1 MRISYNILKK
11 FLPDLDIPQEELA
24 PLLTEQ
30 GLVVEKIWRREELF
44 PFPLVVAT
52 LGRIEKGM
60 LYSEG
65 EIHFRGQVWRVK
77 VNNWG
82 MPEEGSKIIVGMEE
96 ETPHFL
102 PWGGEKKEEIID
114 FLVTLPF
121 PAEEGEEVSS
131 LLLGD
136 DIVLDVE
143 VTANRGDCLSSL
155 GLAREVG
162 AKLGLKWQIPPVS
175 YEEADALS
183 DFSLENQA
191 PDLCPYYTGKYIR
204 RLTVRPS
211 PWWVIKELCFLGLRP
226 VNNVVDFT
234 NLVMMEVGQPLH
246 AFDASVIK
254 GQKVVVRRAREG
266 EKLITLDGIERE
278 LSSGMLV
285 IADAERPIGLAGVMG
300 GKESEITP
308 FTSEVFLE
316 AAIFDRVA
324 VRKTAKALGLR
335 TEASARFERGV
346 DPERVTYAS
355 GRVLQLLG
363 KDGEPAS
370 GWFIAGT
377 PPREEREVTFSPEE
391 IEKTLGC
398 SIKKEEIIKI
408 LAGLGFEV
416 KSLPGEETIR
426 AKVPSWRSDIYLPVD
441 IAEEVGR
448 IHGYDKI
455 ISRLPQ
461 FSFDPGNQNSNTLK
475 EEKLRR
481 HLVDKGLKEIVSF
494 PLISPGLVELWGA
507 KEEQVDIKNPLSQ
520 EQSYLRPCLLLSALE
535 VLKINVT
542 RGRNDWGLFEIGK
555 VFRRGLNTPFQEE
568 KRLFMALTG
577 YSLPPLW
584 HKNGEVDIFLLK
596 GLIEELL
603 EIAGF
608 DRGEVRFES
617 GGGLA
622 LEPSCSFRVEVS
634 GKEAGRGGLLSPS
647 FIRELGFW
655 GTIYVAEF
663 DLDLL
668 TTGEEKAFQLKEVV
682 TFPSVARDVSILVDE
697 ATKWGEIEEMVRRT
711 VSREKMEVES
721 IELFDLFQGGNVPQ
735 GKKNFSFRV
744 TFRSPARTLNDEE
757 VDGWVQKIK
766 ADLKE
771 KRGLLLREEL
781 LNF

>member
-1 MRISYNILKK
+1 MRISYNILKR
-11 FLPDLDIPQEELA
+11 FLPGLDIPQEELA

-30 GLVVEKIWRREELF
+30 GLMVERTWKVKELF

-52 LGRIEKGM
+52 LKRINKGI

-65 EIHFRGQVWRVK
+65 EIHYQGRVWKIK

-82 MPEEGSKIIVGMEE
+82 MPEEGSKIILGMEGE
-96 ETPHFL
+96 VPHFL
-102 PWGGEKKEEIID
+102 PWGGEGKEEIID
-114 FLVTLPF
+114 FLITLPF
-121 PAEEGEEVSS
+121 PAEEGEEVSA

-143 VTANRGDCLSSL
+143 ITANRGDCLSSL

-162 AKLGLKWQIPPVS
+162 AKLGLEWQIPPVS
-175 YEEADALS
+175 YEEADTPS

-191 PDLCPYYTGKYIR
+191 PDLCPYYTGKHLVKLSI
-204 RLTVRPS
+204 RPS
-211 PWWVIKELCFLGLRP
+211 PWWVVKELSFLGLRP
-226 VNNVVDFT
+226 INNVVDFT
-234 NLVMMEVGQPLH
+234 NLVMMEIGQPLH

-254 GQKVVVRRAREG
+254 GRKVVVRRAEEG

-285 IADAERPIGLAGVMG
+285 IADAERPIGLAGIMG
-300 GKESEITP
+300 GKESEITS

-346 DPERVTYAS
+346 DPERVIYAS

-363 KDGEPAS
+363 KDGESAP

-377 PPREEREVTFSPEE
+377 PPREEREVSFFPEE
-391 IEKTLGC
+391 VEKTLGC
-398 SIKKEEIIKI
+398 SIKREEMIKI
-408 LAGLGFEV
+408 LVGLGFGI
-416 KSLPGEETIR
+416 KSLPGEETIQV
-426 AKVPSWRSDIYLPVD
+426 KVPSWRSDIYLPVD

-448 IHGYDKI
+448 IYGYDKI
-455 ISRLPQ
+455 ISCLPQ
-461 FSFDPGNQNSNTLK
+461 FSFDPGNQDSNTLK

-481 HLVDKGLKEIVSF
+481 HLVDKGLKEIISF
-494 PLISPGLVELWGA
+494 PLISPRLVELWGE
-507 KEEQVDIKNPLSQ
+507 KEEQIEIKNPLSQ

-535 VLKINVT
+535 VLKVNIT
-542 RGRNDWGLFEIGK
+542 RGRNNWGLFETGK
-555 VFRRGLNTPFQEE
+555 VFRKGVDTPFQEE
-568 KRLFMALTG
+568 KRLFIALTG

-584 HKNGEVDIFLLK
+584 QRGGEVDIFLLK

-608 DRGEVRFES
+608 SREEVRFEND
-617 GGGLA
+617 GGLA
-622 LEPSCSFRVEVS
+622 LEPSCSFRVKIS
-634 GKEAGRGGLLSPS
+634 GKEAGRGGLLSS
-647 FIRELGFW
+647 SWVRELGFW
-655 GTIYVAEF
+655 GKIYVAELS
-663 DLDLL
+663 LDLL
-668 TTGEEKAFQLKEVV
+668 TAGEGKVFRLKEVV
-682 TFPSVARDVSILVDE
+682 TFPSIARDISILVDE
-697 ATKWGEIEEMVRRT
+697 TTKWGEIEEMVKRT
-711 VSREKMEVES
+711 ISREKMEVEE
-721 IELFDLFQGGNVPQ
+721 IEIFDLFKGENVPE
-735 GKKNFSFRV
+735 GKKNFSFRII
-744 TFRSPARTLNDEE
+744 FRSPERTLNDEE
-757 VDGWVQKIK
+757 VDKWVQKIK

-781 LNF
+781 VNF